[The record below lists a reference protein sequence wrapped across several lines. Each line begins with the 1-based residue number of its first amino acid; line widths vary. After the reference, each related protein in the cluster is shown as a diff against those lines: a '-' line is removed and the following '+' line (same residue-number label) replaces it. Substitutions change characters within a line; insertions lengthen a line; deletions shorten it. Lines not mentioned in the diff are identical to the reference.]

1 MHVTASLT
9 PRRQELWPKGHVQ
22 WFPVQALVADD
33 AAGADGAAGAGD
45 AAAGLAGAA
54 ESLLVEGGGGPAASV
69 PDRAGAG
76 EEPEVLLSV
85 L

>member
-1 MHVTASLT
+1 M
-9 PRRQELWPKGHVQ
+9 WPKGHVQ

-45 AAAGLAGAA
+45 AAAELAGAA
-54 ESLLVEGGGGPAASV
+54 ESLLVEGDGGPAASV
-69 PDRAGAG
+69 ADRAEPW
-76 EEPEVLLSV
+76 EEPEVRLSV